1 MRRNTLTTEEKT
13 QESLVNSQ
21 QLDYPEYVTLKERI
35 VLLAGEVNEES
46 IANVTH
52 QLFAHCQASNTI
64 PITLVIN
71 TYGGSVDEMF
81 ALYDTIKYIN
91 CPIHTVGLGKIM
103 SAGVLL
109 LAAGTK
115 GKRIIGNHARVM
127 IHPISTFTSGTV
139 FAAINEL
146 EEVKRMQELM
156 STSLVL
162 ESKMTKKQLNKMFK
176 QNLDI
181 YMDANKAVELG
192 IADIIA

>member
-1 MRRNTLTTEEKT
+1 MGRNTLTTEEKT
-13 QESLVNSQ
+13 QELIENAQ
-21 QLDYPEYVTLKERI
+21 QQYVEYSAIKERI
-35 VLLAGEVNEES
+35 VLLTGEVNELS

-52 QLFAHCQASNTI
+52 QLFAHCQACNTT

-109 LAAGTK
+109 LAAGEK
-115 GKRIIGNHARVM
+115 GKRIIGKHARVM
-127 IHPISTFTSGTV
+127 LHPISTFTSGTI
-139 FAAINEL
+139 FAAINEI

-156 STSLVL
+156 MSSLVL
-162 ESKMTKKQLNKMFK
+162 ESKMKKTELTKLFK
-176 QNLDI
+176 QNMDI
-181 YMDANKAVELG
+181 YIDAKKAVEYG
-192 IADIIA
+192 IADLIA